1 MVAFERPVGAS
12 ADVKEL
18 EYVSS
23 LHQTAEKVR
32 TDGSIKGKG
41 LIERRAFP
49 CCIFPSPTRFLIF
62 LTDLCCVM

>member
-18 EYVSS
+18 EYISS

-41 LIERRAFP
+41 LIERRLP
-49 CCIFPSPTRFLIF
+49 VLYISKPHPISHIF
-62 LTDLCCVM
+62 D